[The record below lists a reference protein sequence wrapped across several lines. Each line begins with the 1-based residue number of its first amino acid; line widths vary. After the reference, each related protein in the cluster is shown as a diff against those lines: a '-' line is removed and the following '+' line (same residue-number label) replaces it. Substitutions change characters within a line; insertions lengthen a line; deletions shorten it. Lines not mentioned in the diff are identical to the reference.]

1 MIAVQSH
8 TVDLGRKLRM
18 TTKLS
23 DDDIAAV
30 EALPFEFKLMPARS
44 AILYEG
50 DRPERCCVVVSG
62 LLCRSKSTEDGRRQY
77 LSFHI
82 PGDIPDLQ
90 SLHLNVM
97 DHDLL
102 ALTDS
107 KIAYVS
113 HRDMHELSLDRP
125 RIALALWRDTL
136 IDASVFREW
145 IMNVGRRDA
154 AERLAHLICEVGWR
168 MKAMGLGEVEHF
180 EMPITQTDLADALGI
195 TSVHVNRVLQDLRGR
210 GLLEFRSHV
219 VTIKDAPGMMKL
231 SGFDPLYLHQSAA
244 Y

>member
-1 MIAVQSH
+1 VIAVQSH

-30 EALPFEFKLMPARS
+30 EALPFDLKVMRPRS
-44 AILYEG
+44 GIVYEG
-50 DRPERCCVVVSG
+50 DRPDCCRVVVSG
-62 LLCRSKSTEDGRRQY
+62 MLCRSKSTEEGKRQY

-97 DHDLL
+97 DHDIL
-102 ALTDS
+102 ALTETR
-107 KIAYVS
+107 IALVS
-113 HRDMHELSLDRP
+113 HRDMHKLSLDRP
-125 RIALALWRDTL
+125 RVALALWRDTL

-145 IMNVGRRDA
+145 ILNVGRRDA
-154 AERLAHLICEVGWR
+154 PERLAHLICEVGWR

-180 EMPITQTDLADALGI
+180 EMPINQTDLADALGI
-195 TSVHVNRVLQDLRGR
+195 TSVHVNRVLQDLRR
-210 GLLEFRSHV
+210 RELLEFKAHV
-219 VTIKDAPGMMKL
+219 VTIKDGPGMMKL
-231 SGFDPLYLHQSAA
+231 SGFDPQYLHQSVA